1 MITFDAPV
9 VIILAPV
16 VAGAVWAASAW
27 ARRARVRRAAAW
39 SESTAL
45 IARAAGKLGAPA
57 LGLAAGLAAVALSGP
72 RWGE

>member
-16 VAGAVWAASAW
+16 VTGAVWGAAAW
-27 ARRARVRRAAAW
+27 ARRVRVRRAAAW
-39 SESTAL
+39 SESTAR

-57 LGLAAGLAAVALSGP
+57 LG
-72 RWGE
+72 